1 MNGFSVVGKALPR
14 VDSRSKAT
22 GETRYI
28 TDLSIPGMVYGKVLR
43 STHAHARIVR
53 TDISEAE
60 RMPGVVA
67 VVTGEDAPYTYG
79 RMVQDEPFLA
89 REVVR
94 YIGEPVA
101 AVAAVD
107 EETAEAALDHIRV
120 EYEPLP
126 AVFDVEEALRPDA
139 PLVHPDLGS
148 YHKGPIPVPVPGTNT
163 CSVFKIRK
171 GDVEAGFAES
181 DFVFE
186 HRFTTPPIQHC
197 YIEPCAAIAQMD
209 PSGVLTVWSGTQG
222 SHLLHQLLSAS
233 IGIPLDRVRVIQPPY
248 GGGFGGKV
256 PMHVEPIAVA
266 LALKCRRPVRV
277 VLSREEEFSAATT
290 RHASV
295 VTIRSG
301 VTRDGRVLARKVN
314 AVLDTGAYARIGP
327 LVLRNGSIAAGGPY
341 DIPNVWIDGAC
352 VYTNKVPAG
361 ALRGFGTP
369 QMTWAYESHTD
380 MIAHEL
386 GIDPVEFRLKN
397 VLREGGENATGEK
410 VKYVAVER
418 CIELAAKE
426 IGWNGPRRTEP
437 SGKARGRGIASTV
450 KACAGPAQSVVV
462 LRFSR
467 SGRVKALVS
476 ASEMGQGLHTVVAHI
491 VAEELGLKVD
501 DVSVTYPDTDFTPF
515 DELTTASKATFHTG
529 NATRAAARDLREQ
542 IAAIAAEQLGVPAAT
557 LGFEAGLVRTA
568 DGGASVAMKDILGK
582 GKYRAANE
590 LVGRGMFASDYVI
603 PLDRE
608 TGLSEAPVA
617 FWMYAAQ
624 AAEVEVDLETGD
636 VKVLRM
642 VAAHDVGQA
651 ISRLGCEQQIQGGV
665 VFALGQSL
673 WEQTMFRDGRVINP
687 TLLDYKIFTSLDTPD
702 IVPIIVE
709 DAPHDFG
716 PYGGKGLGE
725 IVTTP
730 TAAAIA
736 NAVFDAT
743 GVRITDLPLTPEKV
757 RNALRA
763 ARQNTQAEYDKAEYD
778 KDDIERREEGML

>member
-1 MNGFSVVGKALPR
+1 MSGFNVIGTPLPR
-14 VDSRSKAT
+14 VDSRGKAT

-28 TDLSIPGMVYGKVLR
+28 TDLSIPGMVHGKVFR
-43 STHAHARIVR
+43 STHAHARITRV
-53 TDISEAE
+53 DVSAVE

-67 VVTGEDAPYTYG
+67 VVTGKDAPYVYG

-94 YIGEPVA
+94 YVGEPVA

-107 EETAEAALDHIRV
+107 EETAEAALERIHV

-126 AVFDVEEALRPDA
+126 AVFDVEEAVHPDA
-139 PLVHPDLGS
+139 PLIHPDLGS
-148 YHKGPIPVPVPGTNT
+148 YRKGPVPVPVPGTNI
-163 CSVFKIRK
+163 CSTFKIRK
-171 GDVEAGFAES
+171 GDVEAGFAQS

-186 HRFTTPPIQHC
+186 HRFTTPAIQHC
-197 YIEPCAAIAQMD
+197 YIEPCAAIAQVD
-209 PSGVLTVWSGTQG
+209 PSGTLTVWSGTQG
-222 SHLLHQLLSAS
+222 PHLLQQLLSAS
-233 IGIPLDRVRVIQPPY
+233 LGIPLDKVRVIQPPY

-256 PMHVEPIAVA
+256 PMHVEPIAVV

-277 VLSREEEFSAATT
+277 ALNREEEFSAATT

-295 VTIRSG
+295 VTIKTG
-301 VTRDGRVLARKVN
+301 VTRDGRILARKVD

-327 LVLRNGSIAAGGPY
+327 LVLRNGSIAASGPY

-386 GIDPVEFRLKN
+386 GLDPVEFRLKN
-397 VLREGGENATGEK
+397 VIREGGENANGEK
-410 VKYVAVER
+410 VKYVAVDR

-426 IGWNGPRRTEP
+426 IGWNEP
-437 SGKARGRGIASTV
+437 KAASRPGKARGRGIASTV
-450 KACAGPAQSVVV
+450 KACAGPAQSIVV
-462 LRFSR
+462 LRLNR
-467 SGRVKALVS
+467 NGRVRALVS

-491 VAEELGLKVD
+491 VAEELGLRVD
-501 DVSVTYPDTDFTPF
+501 DVQVTQPDTDFTPF

-529 NATRAAARDLREQ
+529 NAARAAARDLRQQ
-542 IAAIAAEQLGVPAAT
+542 IAAMAAEQLGVPQDT
-557 LGFEAGLVRTA
+557 LRFEGGRVLTE
-568 DGGASVAMKDILGK
+568 DGSASIAITDLLGK
-582 GKYRAANE
+582 GKYRASNE
-590 LVGRGMFASDYVI
+590 LVGRGMFTSDYVI

-608 TGLSEAPVA
+608 TGQSEAPVA

-624 AAEVEVDLETGD
+624 SAEVEVDLETGD

-687 TLLDYKIFTSLDTPD
+687 TLLDYKIFTSVDTPE
-702 IVPIIVE
+702 IVPVIVE
-709 DAPHDFG
+709 DAPHGLG
-716 PYGGKGLGE
+716 PYGAKGLGE

-736 NAVFDAT
+736 NAVYDAT
-743 GVRITDLPLTPEKV
+743 GVRITDLPLTSEKV
-757 RNALRA
+757 RNALKA
-763 ARQNTQAEYDKAEYD
+763 AKTKTTT
-778 KDDIERREEGML
+778 

>member
-1 MNGFSVVGKALPR
+1 MSGFNVVGALLPR
-14 VDSRSKAT
+14 VDSRGKAT
-22 GETRYI
+22 GEIRYI
-28 TDLSIPGMVYGKVLR
+28 TDLSIPGMVHGKVFR
-43 STHAHARIVR
+43 STQAHARITRINV
-53 TDISEAE
+53 SEAE
-60 RMPGVVA
+60 QMPGVLA
-67 VVTGEDAPYTYG
+67 VVTGNDAPYVYG
-79 RMVQDEPFLA
+79 RMVEDEPYLA
-89 REVVR
+89 RDVVR

-107 EETAEAALDHIRV
+107 EETAEAALERIRV

-139 PLVHPDLGS
+139 PLIHPDLGS
-148 YHKGPIPVPVPGTNT
+148 YRKGPVPVPVPGTNI
-163 CSVFKIRK
+163 CSSFKIRK
-171 GDVEAGFAES
+171 GDVETAFAQS

-186 HRFTTPPIQHC
+186 HRFTTPAIQHC
-197 YIEPCAAIAQMD
+197 YIEPCAAIAQVD
-209 PSGVLTVWSGTQG
+209 SSGILTVWSGTQG
-222 SHLLHQLLSAS
+222 SHLLQQLLSAS
-233 IGIPLDRVRVIQPPY
+233 LGIPLDKVRVIQPPY

-277 VLSREEEFSAATT
+277 ALNREEEFSAATT

-295 VTIRSG
+295 VTIKTG
-301 VTRDGRVLARKVN
+301 VTRDGRILARKVD

-327 LVLRNGSIAAGGPY
+327 LVLRNGSIAASGPY

-386 GIDPVEFRLKN
+386 GLDPVEFRLKN
-397 VLREGGENATGEK
+397 VLREGGENASGEK
-410 VKYVAVER
+410 VKYVAVDR

-426 IGWNGPRRTEP
+426 IGWNEP
-437 SGKARGRGIASTV
+437 KAPASPGKARGRGIASTV
-450 KACAGPAQSVVV
+450 KACAGPAQSIVV
-462 LRFSR
+462 LRLNR
-467 SGRVKALVS
+467 NGRVKALVS

-491 VAEELGLKVD
+491 VAEELGLRID
-501 DVSVTYPDTDFTPF
+501 DVQVTQPDTDFTPF

-529 NATRAAARDLREQ
+529 NAARAAARDLRQQ
-542 IAAIAAEQLGVPAAT
+542 IATIAAEQLGVPQDT
-557 LGFEAGLVRTA
+557 LRFEGGRVLTE
-568 DGGASVAMKDILGK
+568 DGSASIAIANILGK
-582 GKYRAANE
+582 GKYRASNE
-590 LVGRGMFASDYVI
+590 LVGRGMFTSDYVI

-608 TGLSEAPVA
+608 TGQSEAPVA

-624 AAEVEVDLETGD
+624 SAEVEVDLETGD

-687 TLLDYKIFTSLDTPD
+687 TLLDYKIFTSVDTPE
-702 IVPIIVE
+702 IVPVIVE
-709 DAPHDFG
+709 DAPHGLG
-716 PYGGKGLGE
+716 PYGAKGLGE

-736 NAVFDAT
+736 NAVYDAT

-757 RNALRA
+757 RNALKA
-763 ARQNTQAEYDKAEYD
+763 AKTKTTT
-778 KDDIERREEGML
+778 